1 MYPYHNR
8 IKQRIRAGEL
18 IGYSFAKDYP
28 RIGECMVLEFCTH
41 PQFRPVRFKS
51 LAKYITIM
59 DEWHKRGKGLKASVG
74 A

>member
-18 IGYSFAKDYP
+18 INYRFEKNYP

-41 PQFRPVRFKS
+41 PQFRPVRLRS
-51 LAKYITIM
+51 LAGYISVM
-59 DEWHKRGKGLKASVG
+59 DEWHERVKGLKEPVG

>member
-18 IGYSFAKDYP
+18 INYRFEKNYP
-28 RIGECMVLEFCTH
+28 RIGECMVLEFCTW
-41 PQFRPVRFKS
+41 PQRRTVRIER
-51 LAKYITIM
+51 LVEYVRVM
-59 DEWHKRGKGLKASVG
+59 DEWHKRVKGLKEPVG

>member
-18 IGYSFAKDYP
+18 ISYRFVDDYP
-28 RIGECMVLEFCTH
+28 RIGSCMVLEFCTW
-41 PQFRPVRFKS
+41 PKFRPIRHERLIDYVQ
-51 LAKYITIM
+51 IM
-59 DEWHKRGKGLKASVG
+59 DEWHERIKGLKEPVG